1 MVTGMK
7 ANFSVEQLPNH
18 LDQNTLRVLPSVFEE
33 LSYSPSSLLEH
44 FCSRYRLSEQELL
57 QLGFLHFRDQP
68 KAIYAMP
75 VLLGVSPLWTELS
88 HGHPV
93 SQLHLPN

>member
-1 MVTGMK
+1 MLSAPAEGGKCISALQQCGKTLKVQHNRLMVSALLLPTG
-7 ANFSVEQLPNH
+7 QG
-18 LDQNTLRVLPSVFEE
+18 QI
-33 LSYSPSSLLEH
+33 SLAH
-44 FCSRYRLSEQELL
+44 LL
-57 QLGFLHFRDQP
+57 QMMV
-68 KAIYAMP
+68 IYAMP